1 MPEVELVG
9 VPFDGYGRPGNQAL
23 AVGALRRAGLA
34 AALGSPARDTL
45 LELPEPVAE
54 RGPAGGLLNE
64 PALVSAT
71 DQLAARVAAAAA
83 AGRFPVVHGG
93 DCALLLGSV
102 AGLRDAAG
110 TAGLV
115 VVDGHEDAVPLD
127 VSEDGEAANTEIG
140 LLGLT
145 GRLLTGPLARR
156 RGVLDPAALAV
167 LGPRDRDWRAL
178 SAVGSVRDAGVWLR
192 DAGVWLRDADE
203 VTAAPRAAGREAAAH
218 VAATAPRWWLHVD
231 LDVLDPVVFPA
242 QGLPGVPDD
251 PGGLRPAELTE
262 LLLGALEVPG
272 CAGWSVA
279 VYDPEQDPGG
289 SCAREVVRLAGQ
301 VAAALP

>member
-1 MPEVELVG
+1 MEVELVG

-23 AVGALRRAGLA
+23 AAAVLRRAGLA

-45 LELPEPVAE
+45 LDLPEPVAE

-71 DQLAARVAAAAA
+71 DQLAARVAAAVA
-83 AGRFPVVHGG
+83 AGRLPVVHGG
-93 DCALLLGSV
+93 DCALLLGTV
-102 AGLRDAAG
+102 AGLREAAG

-115 VVDGHEDAVPLD
+115 FVDGHEDAVPLD

-140 LLGLT
+140 LLLGLT

-167 LGPRDRDWRAL
+167 LGPRDRDWRARF
-178 SAVGSVRDAGVWLR
+178 AVGSLRDAGVWLR
-192 DAGVWLRDADE
+192 DAGEVAAD
-203 VTAAPRAAGREAAAH
+203 PRATGREAAAH
-218 VAATAPRWWLHVD
+218 VAAASARWWLHVD

-251 PGGLRPAELTE
+251 PGGLGWAELTG

-279 VYDPEQDPGG
+279 IYDPGQDPDGR
-289 SCAREVVRLAGQ
+289 CAEDVVRLAGQ
-301 VAAALP
+301 LAAALP